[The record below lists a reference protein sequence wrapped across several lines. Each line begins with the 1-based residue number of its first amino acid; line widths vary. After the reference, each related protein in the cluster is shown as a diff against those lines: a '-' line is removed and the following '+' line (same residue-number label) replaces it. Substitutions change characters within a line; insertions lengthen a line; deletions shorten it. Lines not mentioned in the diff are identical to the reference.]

1 MQTDWC
7 HTNHRG
13 LERSLNHRFCFFL
26 CLFFWSSQHFLAPC
40 VTNIEWPQNTFGGSN
55 FYIMRTASIWFL
67 DKMKAIASGI
77 ARQWE
82 KVCRHVNKAVVF
94 IDSTSAELLHWQG
107 GLSRLLLSGAEDV
120 KEFSSFEV
128 SHQNIFY

>member
-1 MQTDWC
+1 
-7 HTNHRG
+7 
-13 LERSLNHRFCFFL
+13 
-26 CLFFWSSQHFLAPC
+26 
-40 VTNIEWPQNTFGGSN
+40 
-55 FYIMRTASIWFL
+55 
-67 DKMKAIASGI
+67 MKAIASGI
-77 ARQWE
+77 ACQWE